1 MRICIPAQNNKGLDS
16 TVYGHFGSAPFF
28 IIYDTGDESID
39 VIDNMDTPNAHG
51 NCNPLASF
59 EKNPIDIMVT
69 GGIGAGALQKLNDVG
84 VKAYRTDA
92 ERIVAEVVTSFEN
105 NKLTEILP
113 GEGCGQHGCN

>member
-39 VIDNMDTPNAHG
+39 VIDNMDTPHAHG

-69 GGIGAGALQKLNDVG
+69 GGIGAGALQKLNDAG

-113 GEGCGQHGCN
+113 GEGCGHHGCH

>member
-113 GEGCGQHGCN
+113 GEGCGHHGCH